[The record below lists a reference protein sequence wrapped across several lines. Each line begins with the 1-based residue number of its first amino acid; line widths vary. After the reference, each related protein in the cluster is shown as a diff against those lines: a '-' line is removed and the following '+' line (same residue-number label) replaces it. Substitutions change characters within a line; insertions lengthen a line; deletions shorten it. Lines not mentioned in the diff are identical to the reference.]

1 LPDALIRQAT
11 AADAPAIARIW
22 EPVIRETT
30 ITFSDEVKSP
40 AAVAALVAERAAAGF
55 PFLLAE
61 AGGEP
66 LGFASYAQFRGGN
79 GYARCME
86 HTIILAPVARGQGTG
101 RRLMTAIEAHAAAR
115 GAHSL
120 WAGVSGENAAGI
132 AFHAALGYAH
142 AATLRE
148 TGFKFGRWLD
158 LVLMVKYLPARRD
171 LPMPTP
177 AG

>member
-1 LPDALIRQAT
+1 MADALIRQAT
-11 AADAPAIARIW
+11 AADAPAIAAIW
-22 EPVIRETT
+22 EPVVRETT
-30 ITFSDEVKSP
+30 ITFSSEVKAP
-40 AAVAALVAERAAAGF
+40 AGVAALIAERAAAGF

-86 HTIILAPVARGQGTG
+86 HTIILAPAARGQGIG
-101 RRLMTAIEAHAAAR
+101 RALMAAIEAHAAAR

-158 LVLMVKYLPARRD
+158 LVLMVKYLSMCSD
-171 LPMPTP
+171 LPKPTP